1 NDSTQLS
8 TIEKTENVDVTP
20 TTLTIPEA
28 QEKVVR
34 YSMCLV
40 AFDNVRFYQK
50 EYDMSI
56 VNGEDTLGVYDM
68 FGTFYDEE
76 MMPFTPDQNTDFR
89 VVGILMD
96 LGEGFGT
103 CILPLN
109 YIDMQTVGIKNVT
122 NAEELMKGKVWNI
135 NGMRVNSDAKNLKK
149 GVYIIN
155 GKKVVVK

>member
-1 NDSTQLS
+1 MYKIDLNS
-8 TIEKTENVDVTP
+8 
-20 TTLTIPEA
+20 
-28 QEKVVR
+28 
-34 YSMCLV
+34 
-40 AFDNVRFYQK
+40 
-50 EYDMSI
+50 
-56 VNGEDTLGVYDM
+56 
-68 FGTFYDEE
+68 
-76 MMPFTPDQNTDFR
+76 
-89 VVGILMD
+89 D